1 MPPAL
6 DAVVQACL
14 RKVIKGVGGLDH
26 AHWRS
31 FHSERTTQECRN
43 FVDGDL
49 IEQFLDLDR
58 EKIEAIAKD
67 MGGETSGEDLV
78 KAVEEMAQLH

>member
-1 MPPAL
+1 M
-6 DAVVQACL
+6 
-14 RKVIKGVGGLDH
+14 IKGVGGFDH

-49 IEQFLDLDR
+49 IEQCLDLDR
-58 EKIEAIAKD
+58 EKVEEIAKD
-67 MGGETSGEDLV
+67 MGGETSGEDLIR
-78 KAVEEMAQLH
+78 AVEEMSQLH